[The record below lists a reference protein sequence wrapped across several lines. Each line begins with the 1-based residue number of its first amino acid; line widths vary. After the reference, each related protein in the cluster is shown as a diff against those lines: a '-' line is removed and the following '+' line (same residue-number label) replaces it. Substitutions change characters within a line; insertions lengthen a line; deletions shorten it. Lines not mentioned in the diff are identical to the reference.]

1 MGQSADI
8 ASHSGEA
15 RAGAAVAQQPAGPG
29 LGAGNR
35 ALAPLDARQA
45 DWVLSSRHGAV
56 ALLTLN
62 RPDKL
67 NALNSEVLAVL
78 GHRIDELEHDPTVRV
93 VVLTGTGTRAFVA
106 GADIA
111 ELLPMDDRSALDFS
125 ELGNEVLKRIE
136 RSSKPFIAAVNG
148 FALGGGCELALAC
161 DVILASNTARFGFP
175 EVTIG
180 VIPGFGG
187 TQRLARLI
195 GRNAAKHWVMTGD
208 VFPADEAQR
217 IGLCYRLYP
226 PEELMDAAMK
236 TADRMAQR
244 APLAVAE
251 CKRIINRGIQLPLEY
266 ALEAESRAFARCFRT
281 QDQKEGMT
289 AFIEK
294 RKPLFEGR

>member
-1 MGQSADI
+1 MQSL
-8 ASHSGEA
+8 SL
-15 RAGAAVAQQPAGPG
+15 P
-29 LGAGNR
+29 
-35 ALAPLDARQA
+35 PLDPSNA
-45 DWVLSSRHGAV
+45 DLVLSSRDGPVAV
-56 ALLTLN
+56 LTIN

-67 NALNSEVLAVL
+67 NALNSTVLVAL
-78 GHRIDELEHDPTVRV
+78 GHRIDEVEHDDAVRV
-93 VVLTGTGTRAFVA
+93 VVLTGSGMRAFVA
-106 GADIA
+106 GADIS
-111 ELLPMDDRSALDFS
+111 ELLEMDDRDALEFS

-136 RSSKPFIAAVNG
+136 RCGKPFIAAVNG

-161 DVILASNTARFGFP
+161 DVILASNNARFGFP

-208 VFPADEAQR
+208 VYPADEAQR

-226 PEELMDAAMK
+226 PEELLEAAMK
-236 TADRMAQR
+236 TAHRMAQR

-281 QDQKEGMT
+281 ADQTEGMT
-289 AFIEK
+289 AFLEK
-294 RKPLFEGR
+294 RKPVFAGR

>member
-1 MGQSADI
+1 MPSTASA
-8 ASHSGEA
+8 
-15 RAGAAVAQQPAGPG
+15 AAPAP
-29 LGAGNR
+29 
-35 ALAPLDARQA
+35 PEPPV
-45 DWVLSSRHGAV
+45 VLLERHGPV
-56 ALLTLN
+56 GVLTVN

-67 NALNSEVLAVL
+67 NALNLSVLHAL
-78 GHRIDELEHDPTVRV
+78 AARLDEIEHDDALRV
-93 VVLTGTGTRAFVA
+93 VVLTGAGERAFVA

-111 ELLPMDDRSALDFS
+111 ELAPMDYHEAMEFS
-125 ELGNEVLKRIE
+125 TAGNVVLNKMEKSR
-136 RSSKPFIAAVNG
+136 RPFIAAVNG

-208 VFPADEAQR
+208 VFPAEEAQR

-226 PEELMDAAMK
+226 PEELLDAAMAAARK
-236 TADRMAQR
+236 MAGR

-251 CKRIINRGIQLPLEY
+251 AKRIINRGIQLPLEY
-266 ALEAESRAFARCFRT
+266 ALEAESRAFARCFQT
-281 QDQKEGMT
+281 HDQSEGMA
-289 AFIEK
+289 AFMAK
-294 RKPLFEGR
+294 RRPDFQGR